1 MHSNCSLSCQAPHQ
15 LWAAQAPPLS
25 PAPGLVA
32 VLQILDR
39 GVEGGL
45 ERERGREGGKGGQAP
60 RGSGFGAHP
69 CRTLTCIH
77 AVVHLVVT
85 GFSIF
90 TQVAR
95 GRGF

>member
-1 MHSNCSLSCQAPHQ
+1 MEVG
-15 LWAAQAPPLS
+15 W
-25 PAPGLVA
+25 
-32 VLQILDR
+32 
-39 GVEGGL
+39 
-45 ERERGREGGKGGQAP
+45 ERERGQEGRRKGEE
-60 RGSGFGAHP
+60 GSRLGCRAHP

-95 GRGF
+95 GWGF